1 MRWIQLLLMQV
12 RRAGRRLSLEH
23 ELPLIMTGVFAS
35 GVLAMLAFT
44 YLTLSRRAESI
55 VRDRLSH
62 AVRELAG
69 TAETALADR
78 ANALRAVAHDSRIA
92 AALADPTQERI
103 NAAHTALGGLLSA
116 GSILPAELRDASG
129 RVVASAG
136 PSIPDSLR
144 TAPPSLGQIK
154 DSARFSAIRPY
165 QGGLIFWIY
174 SPVISGSTHVGWVAQ
189 ARRVSGRKD
198 AEHFVRE
205 MLREDVHFNL
215 ANADGSL
222 WAAAPGNPI
231 RAPERR
237 QLSKRGVV
245 YDRGGSAIMAE
256 ETRVRGTPWI
266 MVLEIPRASVYGRP
280 LRTIRLLAWL
290 CLGLLVIGAAALW
303 LLSRRITGPLSALT
317 VAAESVARTPRDS
330 SVAAEKGNE
339 IARLSAAFDEMTRRV
354 TTAQLELEKRVA
366 QSDKTARELVQTNEQ
381 LRAAIDEA
389 DRATRAKGDFLAMMS
404 HELRTPLNAIGG
416 YADLIDMGI
425 HGPLTDAQRAALKRL
440 GKSKSHLLALIDQIL
455 SFARMNAGHIHY
467 SIEDV
472 SLFQLLTS
480 LEPLITPQMQQRRIT
495 FETSACDPSTVVRA
509 DPEKLRQVLLNLLG
523 NAIKF
528 SHEGGSVSVECS
540 ADETNARVHVRDSGI
555 GIASDRLAVIFEPFV
570 QGERALSRPT
580 EGVGLGLA
588 IARDLARGMGGEIV
602 VQSEKGRGSTFTVV
616 LPLARKPRGPV
627 AADVGPTAEA
637 TV

>member
-1 MRWIQLLLMQV
+1 
-12 RRAGRRLSLEH
+12 
-23 ELPLIMTGVFAS
+23 
-35 GVLAMLAFT
+35 
-44 YLTLSRRAESI
+44 
-55 VRDRLSH
+55 
-62 AVRELAG
+62 VRELAG

-78 ANALRAVAHDSRIA
+78 ATALRGVAHDPRLA
-92 AALADPTQERI
+92 EALTDRTGERI
-103 NAAHTALGGLLSA
+103 TAARTALGSLVLAS
-116 GSILPAELRDASG
+116 STLPAELRDASG
-129 RVVASAG
+129 RIVASVG
-136 PSIPDSLR
+136 PSIPDSIR
-144 TAPPSLGQIK
+144 TAPPVLEGIT
-154 DSARFSAIRPY
+154 DSALFSAIRPY
-165 QGGLIFWIY
+165 QGAMIFWIY
-174 SPVISGSTHVGWVAQ
+174 APVISGSRRVGWVAQ

-215 ANADGSL
+215 ANVDGSV

-231 RAPERR
+231 SAPERR
-237 QLSKRGVV
+237 QLSRRGVV
-245 YDRGGSAIMAE
+245 YDRGGDAIMAE
-256 ETRVRGTPWI
+256 ETRIRGTPWM
-266 MVLEIPRASVYGRP
+266 MVLEIPSGSVYARP

-303 LLSRRITGPLSALT
+303 LLSKRITRPLSALT
-317 VAAESVARTPRDS
+317 AAAESVARQPRDS
-330 SVAAEKGNE
+330 TVHAESGNE

-354 TTAQLELEKRVA
+354 TTAQHELEKRVA
-366 QSDKTARELVQTNEQ
+366 ESDKVARELVQTNEQ

-472 SLFQLLTS
+472 SLLQLLTS
-480 LEPLITPQMQQRRIT
+480 LEPLITPQMHQRGIT
-495 FETSACDPSTVVRA
+495 FEAAACDSSIVVRA
-509 DPEKLRQVLLNLLG
+509 DPEKLRQVVLNLLA

-528 SHEGGSVSVECS
+528 SHDGGRICVECS
-540 ADETNARVHVRDSGI
+540 ADDTHARVHVRDSGI
-555 GIASDRLAVIFEPFV
+555 GIASERLAVIFEPFV

-602 VQSEKGRGSTFTVV
+602 VQSEKGHGSTFTVV
-616 LPLARKPRGPV
+616 LPLARKPRDAV
-627 AADVGPTAEA
+627 ATEVGPKAEA